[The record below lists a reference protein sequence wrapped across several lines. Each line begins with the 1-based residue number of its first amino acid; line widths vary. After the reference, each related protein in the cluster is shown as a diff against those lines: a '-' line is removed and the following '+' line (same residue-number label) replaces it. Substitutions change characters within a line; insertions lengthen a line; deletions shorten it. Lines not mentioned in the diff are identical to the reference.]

1 MLKKVLKYFFT
12 FQPKVTQG
20 LPPNKGVPA
29 FSVGTPRPG
38 LSLTLWILV
47 VLLLV
52 GYPANTIWR
61 LMPFYADAWL
71 AIDIVLIGMSGL
83 VGLQLLNRYPTALRN
98 TKLFFVLNIFVAA
111 TQYVVYEGLDGKWD
125 NIDTLS
131 SALLRMGVLWLFVNF
146 SKRGRVLFP
155 DAPIPRRKP
164 WLMLSRY
171 FSGNFIG
178 QIFTYSTIVLLIVA
192 VMNTPASSPS
202 DGSSKRDSAQE
213 KAADAWLEDHQD
225 NLKQLMRSP
234 TGMKPTLSAVVP
246 GASIL
251 DAKTVYEQKS
261 PAVVYI
267 STNNGFGAGFFLTT
281 DGIIATSKHVLN
293 GASDAVVMMKSGEL
307 HAIDTILSCDTSKD
321 YCLFKIDVT
330 GAPFLTLGDSLAV
343 TVGDP
348 VVVIGHPYGY
358 TYSLSN
364 GLVSQIQEYD
374 KAGTLF
380 QFTAPASPGNSGG
393 PVFNTYGQVIGIT
406 NSLIASNDAQNLNFA
421 TSVSSLKSAIQQ

>member
-1 MLKKVLKYFFT
+1 MWRNRFRKYFHLGAQT
-12 FQPKVTQG
+12 PTEQ
-20 LPPNKGVPA
+20 
-29 FSVGTPRPG
+29 SPRPG
-38 LSLTLWILV
+38 LSLTLWILA
-47 VLLLV
+47 VLLLI

-61 LMPFYADAWL
+61 LMPFYTDAWL
-71 AIDIVLIGMSGL
+71 VTNIVLIGMSGF
-83 VGLQLLNRYPTALRN
+83 VGLQLLNRYPTAFRN
-98 TKLFFVLNIFVAA
+98 AKLFFVLNILVAA

-125 NIDTLS
+125 TIDTLS
-131 SALLRMGVLWLFVNF
+131 GALLRMGVLWLFVNF

-155 DAPIPRRKP
+155 EAPTPRRKP
-164 WLMLSRY
+164 WLIISRY

-213 KAADAWLEDHQD
+213 QAANAWLADHPD

-234 TGMKPTLSAVVP
+234 TGVKPTLSAIAP
-246 GASIL
+246 GTSIL

-267 STNNGFGAGFFLTT
+267 STNKGFGAGFFLTP
-281 DGIIATSKHVLN
+281 DGIIATSKHVLS

-307 HAIDTILSCDTSKD
+307 HGIDSILSCDKNRD
-321 YCLFKIDVT
+321 YCLFKIDAKN
-330 GAPFLTLGDSLAV
+330 APFLVLGDSLAV

-393 PVFNTYGQVIGIT
+393 PVFNIYGQVIGIT

-421 TSVSSLKSAIQQ
+421 TAVSSLRTAIKP